1 MKKLNRL
8 GYFATFF
15 TALYALFKYVQLPAA
30 AWLMLLAGIMLAI
43 YLPLLV
49 LNKLKNKMDGKLPLV
64 YKFGGVLLAMFIL
77 SVVFKFNL
85 WGFYVY
91 PFFDGTEVHIF
102 SLPPISLNI
111 SYYLFSFI
119 FIPWLI
125 YTDYKNNKKGLFKN
139 IIGGLGL
146 SIISLSLIGAQL
158 YDYYSSHDATFIIPI
173 IPYKKLFIIGNIL
186 FVLIF
191 LPWHIRSLKEKHD
204 EIHSVFLILIF
215 GYILILFIYGIF
227 LKWDVSWHEVLMNM
241 NSK

>member
-1 MKKLNRL
+1 MKKFSIL

-15 TALYALFKYVQLPAA
+15 TALYAVFKYVQLPGA

-43 YLPLLV
+43 YLPLLF
-49 LNKLKNKMDGKLPLV
+49 LNRLKDKFDGKLLLV

-85 WGFYVY
+85 WGFYAY
-91 PFFDGTEVHIF
+91 PLDGSEVPIF

-125 YTDYKNNKKGLFKN
+125 YTDYKINKKGLFKN

-146 SIISLSLIGAQL
+146 GIVSISLIGSQL
-158 YDYYSSHDATFIIPI
+158 HSYNPKTLFWIGNA
-173 IPYKKLFIIGNIL
+173 LFI
-186 FVLIF
+186 LIF
-191 LPWHIRSLKEKHD
+191 LPWHIRSLKEKYD
-204 EIHSVFLILIF
+204 ETHSIFLILIL

-227 LKWDVSWHEVLMNM
+227 LKWDVSWHEVYMNM
-241 NSK
+241 SSK

>member
-8 GYFATFF
+8 GYVATSFM
-15 TALYALFKYVQLPAA
+15 ALYAIFKFVQIPAA
-30 AWLMLLAGIMLAI
+30 AWVMLIAAIILAVC
-43 YLPLLV
+43 LPLLFLHRLKSK
-49 LNKLKNKMDGKLPLV
+49 LNGKLPWV
-64 YKFGGVLLAMFIL
+64 YKFGAVLLGMFIL

-91 PFFDGTEVHIF
+91 PLDGTEVPIF

-125 YTDYKNNKKGLFKN
+125 YTDYKNNKKELFKN
-139 IIGGLGL
+139 MIGGLGL
-146 SIISLSLIGAQL
+146 GIVSIGFIGSQL
-158 YDYYSSHDATFIIPI
+158 HAYHPKTLFWIGNA
-173 IPYKKLFIIGNIL
+173 LFI
-186 FVLIF
+186 LIF
-191 LPWHIRSLKEKHD
+191 LPWHIRSLKEKHH
-204 EIHSVFLILIF
+204 EIHSVFLILIL

-227 LKWDVSWHEVLMNM
+227 LKWDVSWHEAYMNM

>member
-15 TALYALFKYVQLPAA
+15 IALYAVFKYVQLPGA

-43 YLPLLV
+43 YLPLLF
-49 LNKLKNKMDGKLPLV
+49 LNRLKNKLDGKLPLV

-85 WGFYVY
+85 WGFFVY
-91 PFFDGTEVHIF
+91 PLDGTEVPIF

-125 YTDYKNNKKGLFKN
+125 YTDYKNNKKGLLKN

-146 SIISLSLIGAQL
+146 GIVSISLIGSQL
-158 YDYYSSHDATFIIPI
+158 HAYHPKTLFWIGNV
-173 IPYKKLFIIGNIL
+173 LFI
-186 FVLIF
+186 LIF
-191 LPWHIRSLKEKHD
+191 LPWHIRSIKEKRED
-204 EIHSVFLILIF
+204 VHSIFLFLIL
-215 GYILILFIYGIF
+215 GYILILFIYGVF
-227 LKWDVSWHEVLMNM
+227 LKWDVSWHEVYMNM
-241 NSK
+241 HAE